1 MCVQKYAPDCLCSS
15 RLCCRVF
22 LYPFITFQVVSQYFI
37 LCLLQFLNTLF
48 CFYCRFIC
56 CSDVWLP
63 KLPKATGQKM
73 QKVQNYH
80 KKTLNNPQ
88 TTTQLVGET
97 QLQQEDK
104 QAPKSAT
111 PQAEKDTRKKKTPT
125 RFKTTTK
132 WKRERDKRYRHT
144 KERRNQSDGP
154 QKHRQLS
161 S

>member
-1 MCVQKYAPDCLCSS
+1 
-15 RLCCRVF
+15 
-22 LYPFITFQVVSQYFI
+22 
-37 LCLLQFLNTLF
+37 
-48 CFYCRFIC
+48 
-56 CSDVWLP
+56 
-63 KLPKATGQKM
+63 M

-132 WKRERDKRYRHT
+132 
-144 KERRNQSDGP
+144 
-154 QKHRQLS
+154 
-161 S
+161 